1 MSDKGDLAIL
11 WRFFKRDGVDTL
23 KTFAEELKALSP
35 EETKEL
41 AQMVAEYQ
49 ARQTAGA

>member
-11 WRFFKRDGVDTL
+11 WRFFKRPGVDTL

-35 EETKEL
+35 AEVREL
-41 AQMVAEYQ
+41 AQMIEDLQPQPEA
-49 ARQTAGA
+49 